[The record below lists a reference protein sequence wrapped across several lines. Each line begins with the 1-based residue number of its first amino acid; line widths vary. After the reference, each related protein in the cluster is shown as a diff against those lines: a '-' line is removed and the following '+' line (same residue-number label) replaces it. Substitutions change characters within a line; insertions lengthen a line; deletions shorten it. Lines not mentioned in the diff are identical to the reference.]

1 MNNSLKIKVPIYTS
15 VFHEDDYPNQMFG
28 GYTYHEQIQLVI
40 DKIDLYNRKP
50 TKEPFSIPNTLKK
63 RVIDSIKY
71 EVLDLGEI
79 PVILL
84 SISAY
89 ETNLNDVYVELNEK
103 IALDKKNKVGSDH
116 NIMILYPEIH
126 GINPSNF
133 KQRWIAFIYEEPNKD
148 KGEVVSVCKLTL
160 NKILNIKTKNVK
172 LPSILDE
179 LNKMGTIQ
187 QLCIKLYAVE
197 KNINDVDILYKT
209 YVSDCRLK
217 REKNT
222 IWDNI
227 PANEAREII
236 ESKDTDDYS
245 VKEVKV
251 ISGKKEYKFKES
263 LLPEAQTDI
272 NTMAEEIF
280 NEEITLTAEDIDSI
294 YNTNFI
300 IEKLTPIITNYVSS
314 YAK

>member
-1 MNNSLKIKVPIYTS
+1 MNNNLKIKVPIYTS
-15 VFHEDDYPNQMFG
+15 VFHEDHYPNQMFG
-28 GYTYHEQIQLVI
+28 GYTYREQKQLVI

-50 TKEPFSIPNTLKK
+50 TKESFSIPNTLKK

-71 EVLDLGEI
+71 EVFNLGEI

-126 GINPSNF
+126 GIDPNNF

-172 LPSILDE
+172 LPSIIDE

-227 PANEAREII
+227 PANKAREII

-245 VKEVKV
+245 DKEVKV

-263 LLPEAQTDI
+263 LLHEAQTDI

-294 YNTNFI
+294 YDTNFI
-300 IEKLTPIITNYVSS
+300 IEKITPIITNYVSS